1 MAASMTPEEID
12 ALLTSID
19 SEEGSGKS
27 ESRWSAN
34 FGFFR
39 RTNGVYR
46 WNEPPLKKYKE
57 KYKSPVI
64 KREEVIYN
72 PPARHVQKSNSIEV
86 YSVEKYRI
94 KKR

>member
-12 ALLTSID
+12 ALLASID
-19 SEEGSGKS
+19 LEEDYEKS
-27 ESRWSAN
+27 QNERAAN

-39 RTNGVYR
+39 KTDGVYR
-46 WNEPPLKKYKE
+46 WNEPPLKYKE

-64 KREEVIYN
+64 KSENVRYN
-72 PPARHVQKSNSIEV
+72 PPAVQSEKSNSIEA
-86 YSVEKYRI
+86 YSVEKYRM